1 MAAKKPNGKAT
12 KSADALT
19 LLIEDHDNVRAMFK
33 KYERMSQAGAK
44 TEERNALAAVICAE
58 LTMHAQIEE
67 EIFYPAVRGT
77 LEDKEL
83 IDEALVEH
91 SSAKELISQLA
102 GMEAKDQLFDAKV
115 KVLGEQID
123 HHVEEEENEMFP
135 QIKKS
140 DLDLENLGARLL
152 ARKQELLEQLDIPAE
167 S

>member
-1 MAAKKPNGKAT
+1 MK
-12 KSADALT
+12 
-19 LLIEDHDNVRAMFK
+19 
-33 KYERMSQAGAK
+33 
-44 TEERNALAAVICAE
+44 
-58 LTMHAQIEE
+58 
-67 EIFYPAVRGT
+67 
-77 LEDKEL
+77 DKEL